1 MLRYQI
7 VALDHGILISCGRS
21 KYLNWNE
28 EEDEKSQSVVY
39 FTLNWSILVVF
50 SFHFIPRMDLVF

>member
-21 KYLNWNE
+21 NLNWNE

-50 SFHFIPRMDLVF
+50 SFHFIMRMDLLVF